1 MRLSLIFLYVI
12 LFIFS
17 YTSMLVSAD
26 AVAVALNARGKV
38 NLYRTKE
45 AKAQEVKK
53 GTVLYDK
60 DKINTAVSS
69 ICAIKF
75 TDDKSLL
82 RIKENSTCVIEAKK
96 EKDRTD
102 KNIIVEV
109 GSFLAN
115 LVQPKGKFTITTP
128 TSVASVKGTKWW
140 TIQMMDGRTV
150 YICLEGLVDLE
161 NEAGKFLLKE
171 GQTATFTDK
180 DKSPEI
186 RLTNPDEI
194 PSDEEEAGALKSLEI
209 EFKNSDGQTKRMI
222 IDYQEQKK

>member
-1 MRLSLIFLYVI
+1 MRFSLIFSYFL

-17 YTSMLVSAD
+17 FTSIGYSAD
-26 AVAVALNARGKV
+26 AVAVVLNARGKV
-38 NLYRTKE
+38 NLYRAKE
-45 AKAQEVKK
+45 AKAQDVKK

-60 DKINTAVSS
+60 DKINTAAAS

-140 TIQMMDGRTV
+140 TIQMMDGRTI

-171 GQTATFTDK
+171 GQTATFADK

-186 RLTNPDEI
+186 RLTTPDEI
-194 PSDEEEAGALKSLEI
+194 PGDEEKPGALKALEI
-209 EFKNSDGQTKRMI
+209 EFKDSDGQTKKMI
-222 IDYQEQKK
+222 IDYREEK

>member
-1 MRLSLIFLYVI
+1 MRLSLVFLYLL

-17 YTSMLVSAD
+17 YTSLIYSAD
-26 AVAVALNARGKV
+26 AVAVVLNARGKV
-38 NLYRTKE
+38 NLYRAKE
-45 AKAQEVKK
+45 AKAQDVRK

-60 DKINTAVSS
+60 DKIHTAATS

-161 NEAGKFLLKE
+161 NEAGKFLLKD

-180 DKSPEI
+180 NKSPEI

-194 PSDEEEAGALKSLEI
+194 PSDEEETGALKSLEI
-209 EFKNSDGQTKRMI
+209 EFKDSDGQTKRMI
-222 IDYQEQKK
+222 IDYQEQKQ